1 MRFVLQVLAFT
12 LIADSE
18 MRPNELLFFRKVCN
32 ARSIRSNLV
41 GLKKANR
48 RIREC
53 RLDLHDIL
61 SIPTVITDDG
71 EELESDYTLM
81 SRLWL
86 LINEIDSVV
95 SGF

>member
-1 MRFVLQVLAFT
+1 MVVVVV
-12 LIADSE
+12 I
-18 MRPNELLFFRKVCN
+18 M
-32 ARSIRSNLV
+32 
-41 GLKKANR
+41 
-48 RIREC
+48 
-53 RLDLHDIL
+53 
-61 SIPTVITDDG
+61 IPTVITDDG